1 MNKKFIVWQLKR
13 WIVPLAIFLGVIVL
27 MFGLSVISIVT
38 TFDGGAIYQ
47 IESGNSI
54 STLSLLQTP
63 IFVAILLA
71 AIFPIVVFSYKFG
84 MQRCDFYNQL
94 PFRPKEFKR
103 TIMILGLVAILAVI
117 IVGYGLGA
125 SIFAIFYALSPATK
139 TINYFGFVIEGAT
152 KINLD
157 WTAIF
162 YGLLYLIVIC
172 AASYFISSCIVYN
185 NIGVF
190 ESIICIVLFH
200 IAASSA
206 VMVVQTRLVIHEIIE
221 SYDAISFGIIP
232 MIAYSSM
239 FDSLLTEGNIEVGKE
254 FYISCGIYIA
264 LAAGGFIWTWLE
276 KDRSAEVDNTKGEPK
291 AFPII
296 VLHAGMLFGTGLIAA
311 LILQLGLPV
320 LGLVMWALCMVVYFF
335 LNVLYKHGFGLE
347 MKQWLPMI
355 PIVAATFALC
365 FF

>member
-13 WIVPLAIFLGVIVL
+13 WIVPLSIFLGVIVL
-27 MFGLSVISIVT
+27 MFALSVMT
-38 TFDGGAIYQ
+38 ADIYQ
-47 IESGNSI
+47 SEVYYSLPPSI
-54 STLSLLQTP
+54 LQP
-63 IFVAILLA
+63 AMFVAILLG

-94 PFRPKEFKR
+94 PFQPKEFRR
-103 TIMILGLVAILAVI
+103 TIMILGLISILLVI

-125 SIFAIFYALSPATK
+125 SIFAIFYALSPASK
-139 TINYFGFVIEGAT
+139 TMSTYMGEIVLT
-152 KINLD
+152 KINFD
-157 WTAIF
+157 WAAML
-162 YGLLYLIVIC
+162 YALLYIIEMC
-172 AASYFISSCIVYN
+172 TASYSISACIVYN

-190 ESIICIVLFH
+190 ESIICIALFH

-206 VMVVQTRLVIHEIIE
+206 VMAVQTRLVIHDVIDTF
-221 SYDAISFGIIP
+221 DAVSFGIIP
-232 MIAYSSM
+232 MIAYTTL
-239 FDSLLTEGNIEVGKE
+239 FDNLFVEGSIEVAKE
-254 FYISCGIYIA
+254 FYISCGINIA
-264 LAAGGFIWTWLE
+264 LAAGGFVWTWLE

-291 AFPII
+291 VFPII
-296 VLHAGMLFGTGLIAA
+296 VLHAGMLFGVALVAA
-311 LILQLGLPV
+311 LTLQLGLPV
-320 LGLVMWALCMVVYFF
+320 LGLVLWALCMVAYFF